1 MAKVKVIDTKA
12 QLTRSEMIKFQ
23 LVMYCHFKKMV
34 LSEAEYN
41 CLTLLGGLGR
51 YELTEFCTI
60 AASHNIFKNTQTV
73 RNCLVNMEKKGLI
86 LKEGKSK
93 KKISIHDDLNLHSN
107 HSALLSYRILYIES

>member
-23 LVMYCHFKKMV
+23 LVMYCHFKKII
-34 LSEAEYN
+34 LSEGEYN
-41 CLTLLGGLGR
+41 CLILLGALGK

-60 AASHNIFKNTQTV
+60 AVSHAIFKNPQTV
-73 RNCLVNMEKKGLI
+73 RNSLIHMEKKGLV

-93 KKISIHDDLNLHSN
+93 KKISIHDDLNLHSKN
-107 HSALLSYRILYIES
+107 SVLLSYRLLYVES